1 MASTSTS
8 TSTFVNATS
17 TTNSATASQ
26 ARTAVA
32 GRSGGASGPLW
43 ASVCCA
49 LRASSSFC
57 ATPAGDPG
65 APYAPV
71 RVPALALQPQPA
83 PYKADIEVKQIQTLT
98 QEPEALE
105 RVPENSSAGTEPPP
119 SAETDAQ
126 PLASSASQVSRV
138 DQPPS
143 DSACQLDEDSFKEEE
158 ALSEK
163 KRRVD
168 QPPWRVDQSPSDSAC
183 QPDEDSESFK
193 EEEDLSEKKRRVDQP
208 PWRVDQPRQPD
219 EDWESFKEEE
229 DLSEKKPADN
239 SSDMESDLDFV
250 PVENKEHQWGKLMEK
265 WENEKKRKMTT
276 ELARES
282 DCREVHAKD
291 ECESLSDENQD
302 NREGNGDEDL
312 LTHLKR
318 TRDVLQRYRLG
329 KGSSGKHQGLQDYQD
344 GKTEFYKVDV
354 DTLRFSQRGCSE
366 HFQCGRPVSLL
377 VDQLLDGRVGLS
389 APFLLLTVFEERD
402 EDTGDIVL
410 KSADNRRLY
419 ALKEYAKK
427 SGKRV
432 MANVTLFSKNTLE
445 EVKRIW
451 RKNDRTPGT
460 SVYMRRGFN
469 GKGKGGPSNNNKRR
483 R

>member
-158 ALSEK
+158 A
-163 KRRVD
+163 
-168 QPPWRVDQSPSDSAC
+168 
-183 QPDEDSESFK
+183 
-193 EEEDLSEKKRRVDQP
+193 LSEKKRRVDQP